1 MLKSMTALDEEN
13 RKKRSYTTINI
24 PWALMDRIDAVLE
37 KDDNGYARRSDF
49 IYDCIRRRLRELGTI
64 K

>member
-1 MLKSMTALDEEN
+1 
-13 RKKRSYTTINI
+13 
-24 PWALMDRIDAVLE
+24 MDRIDAVLE